1 MTTGCI
7 FCTSE
12 FADKYISDFPSE
24 GCCVPDSILEHHL
37 FVKVNGPEDIWK
49 ACKPMLDSSRAI
61 YGKDINAYMVN
72 LHGLKTLGTTL
83 YRTERYAWFEHS
95 HLYAELLEQL
105 NF

>member
-1 MTTGCI
+1 
-7 FCTSE
+7 
-12 FADKYISDFPSE
+12 
-24 GCCVPDSILEHHL
+24 
-37 FVKVNGPEDIWK
+37 
-49 ACKPMLDSSRAI
+49 MLDSSRAI

-95 HLYAELLEQL
+95 HMYAELLEQL